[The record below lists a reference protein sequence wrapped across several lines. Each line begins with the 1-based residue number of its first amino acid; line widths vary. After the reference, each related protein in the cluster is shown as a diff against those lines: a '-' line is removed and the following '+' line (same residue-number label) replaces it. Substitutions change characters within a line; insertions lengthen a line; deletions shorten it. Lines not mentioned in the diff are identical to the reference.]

1 MEETSITLYV
11 DLRHGS
17 RLDLEAA
24 ANASLAWAKMIRAI
38 GESIDPMSDWAVE
51 LESSLPGSQKIK
63 SFIRIKTGG
72 DLRTL
77 IVGAVGSALFFL
89 LKETVVWGYTEVLDF
104 LKGPDAPAE
113 VQTLTEEE
121 LVAIADR
128 IAAIL
133 QGTAGKEEAVKV
145 FKALEAD
152 PDVTGAG
159 ATTGSN
165 GRPPLIIPR
174 AAFPSR
180 REPEEL
186 VEPEERTQ
194 TERMEI
200 ILIRPVLAARTNRRW
215 GFQTRLGSFG
225 APIHDE
231 EFLKAL
237 VEGRL
242 NVPLAQGILMD
253 VDLEISE
260 EKIGGVWR
268 TKDRTVK
275 RVHGIKRA
283 PIQTSLF
290 DDPKQDNADDDDDDG
305 SK

>member
-11 DLRHGS
+11 DLRQGS

-24 ANASLAWAKMIRAI
+24 ANASLAWARMIRAV
-38 GESIDPMSDWAVE
+38 GQSIDPMGDWAIE

-63 SFIRIKTGG
+63 SFIRMKVGG

-77 IVGAVGSALFFL
+77 IVGAVGAALFFL
-89 LKETVVWGYTEVLDF
+89 VKETVSWGVAEVLDY

-121 LVAIADR
+121 LVVIADR

-133 QGTAGKEEAVKV
+133 QGTAGKEEAVEV
-145 FKALEAD
+145 FQALEAD
-152 PDVTGAG
+152 PDVTGVG
-159 ATTGSN
+159 ATTGS
-165 GRPPLIIPR
+165 GGKPAFIIPR
-174 AAFPSR
+174 AAFPTR
-180 REPEEL
+180 RETDGM

-215 GFQTRLGSFG
+215 GFQTRLGAFG

-268 TKDRTVK
+268 PKDRTVK

-290 DDPKQDNADDDDDDG
+290 DDPKQDEADDDNSDS